1 MGISEILTLVFVA
14 LKAFRLIN
22 LTWSQCFIPEVIAAL
37 LFYFIGITS
46 YIVKRLSHRQNK

>member
-1 MGISEILTLVFVA
+1 MGIAEILTLIFVI
-14 LKAFRLIN
+14 LKAFKFIN
-22 LTWSQCFIPEVIAAL
+22 LTWSQCFIPEIIAAL